1 MYRGVLPQKGCA
13 AAWVAACQAI
23 MSNHDEGYNVVID
36 VEDAATHSEKDH
48 EVISLVDKFLKA
60 HEKTYPIITVANTIF
75 PQSLLAAH
83 GPTEFYDVYH
93 RDFAL
98 FSDTKQWGRYFERM
112 TRHVDHKGNRTNPLQ
127 ALIDKM
133 KGNEAKGSCVRSIYE
148 IAIDP
153 ADAQEQVSEEDAPC
167 DVNDIT
173 IYQPSRD
180 RNRRLGGP
188 CLSYLSFKRHPERG
202 LLLTVM
208 YRNHYY
214 ITRLLGNLIGLGR
227 LQAFVASQTGV
238 PLGSLTVI
246 STHAEL
252 DKGEWGIVEARDLV
266 NQAASI
272 LSSRSPDAGDVKLRT
287 SGGQGG

>member
-1 MYRGVLPQKGCA
+1 MYKGVPPQKSCA
-13 AAWVAACQAI
+13 HAWVAACNAI
-23 MSNHDEGYNVVID
+23 INSGDEGYNVVID
-36 VEDAATHSEKDH
+36 VADPVTHSEKDN

-75 PQSLLAAH
+75 PQSLLVAH
-83 GPTEFYDVYH
+83 GPKDFYDIYH
-93 RDFAL
+93 RDFAS
-98 FSDTKQWGRYFERM
+98 FSETKQWGRYFERM
-112 TRHVDHKGNRTNPLQ
+112 TRHVDKKGNRTNPLRD
-127 ALIDKM
+127 LIDKM
-133 KGNEAKGSCVRSIYE
+133 KANETKGTCVKAVYE
-148 IAIDP
+148 VAVNPTD
-153 ADAQEQVSEEDAPC
+153 ADGEPEEDGPAC
-167 DVNDIT
+167 EETDIT

-188 CLSYLSFKRHPERG
+188 CLSYLSFKRHPQYG

-227 LQAFVASQTGV
+227 LQAFVSQQTGV

-252 DKGEWGIVEARDLV
+252 DTGEWGIVEARELV
-266 NQAASI
+266 NQSAAI
-272 LSSRSPDAGDVKLRT
+272 LKS
-287 SGGQGG
+287 